1 MSLLMQAL
9 KKAEH
14 AKKQAAPA
22 TDEMQQG
29 TPTTEFPT
37 LEDVRLEEMPEHPTR
52 LEPILSMPDT
62 PLATPLAFEIEP
74 IPVELAAAAPAPAAP
89 APDLPIPAPAIQMAE
104 KINPAPAASPE
115 KPARQTPQLAQT
127 VFSAKQAERPSR
139 VVFLGGVAVALV
151 LLTLAAYYY
160 WQSTMIDPV
169 IVPQMRRPMVPA
181 VQVVSESKS
190 DPVKNPLPVQE
201 HPAFASGK
209 TAQRIIP
216 PEEAE
221 PEPAPRTEQAALLV
235 NANKIR
241 ISKGTAISPT
251 NTLLQQAFQE
261 FSNGNIDAAADLY
274 GAALRKE
281 GSNRDAMLGLAAI
294 ALKRNQPEQAAAY
307 YSKLLDMNPTDP
319 DATAGLI
326 SVQRGD
332 PSRNESQLKKILA
345 QNPHSAP
352 NLFELGN
359 LYAQQSR
366 WPEAQDA
373 YFRAYE
379 AAPDNA
385 DYAYNLA
392 IGLDRL
398 AQPRLAL
405 DYYQRALVLSK
416 TKPGNF
422 DLNAAQNRIKQLQ
435 TE

>member
-22 TDEMQQG
+22 ADQVQQG

-52 LEPILSMPDT
+52 LEPILSAPDT
-62 PLATPLAFEIEP
+62 PLPAPVAFEIEQVR
-74 IPVELAAAAPAPAAP
+74 VELAPAPPAAEI
-89 APDLPIPAPAIQMAE
+89 LTPAPAIQMAE
-104 KINPAPAASPE
+104 KISPAPATSPE

-169 IVPQMRRPMVPA
+169 IVPQMRRPMVPT
-181 VQVVSESKS
+181 VPIMPTVSES
-190 DPVKNPLPVQE
+190 DPVKNPLSVQE

-216 PEEAE
+216 TEEAE
-221 PEPAPRTEQAALLV
+221 PDPAPRSEQAALLV